1 MNNNIIKNILNITI
15 FKDLLF
21 IIKFRK
27 ADNEEEI
34 KKLADSARL
43 TAMFIFLSL
52 ICLIVILIA
61 KYKFYYPIHI
71 ITVIIV
77 ASFVVIPAGILL
89 LNKRKLDFEFQK
101 YVFEKRK
108 KQEEKQEEKEAS
120 VLRITLKEGEVV
132 TGKFFT
138 ERKGWLRK
146 VGTNTLYNENYIV
159 KIEKL

>member
-15 FKDLLF
+15 FKELLF

-27 ADNEEEI
+27 ADNEEDI

-77 ASFVVIPAGILL
+77 ASFVIIPAGILL

-108 KQEEKQEEKEAS
+108 KQEEEEEP
-120 VLRITLKEGEVV
+120 VLRRITLKEGEVV

-138 ERKGWLRK
+138 ERKGWLRE
-146 VGTNTLYNENYIV
+146 VGSNTLYNENYIV

>member
-15 FKDLLF
+15 FKELLF

-71 ITVIIV
+71 I
-77 ASFVVIPAGILL
+77 SL
-89 LNKRKLDFEFQK
+89 Q
-101 YVFEKRK
+101 
-108 KQEEKQEEKEAS
+108 
-120 VLRITLKEGEVV
+120 
-132 TGKFFT
+132 
-138 ERKGWLRK
+138 
-146 VGTNTLYNENYIV
+146 
-159 KIEKL
+159 